1 MVSPGVLSSY
11 EAADRIRSAMLDDA
25 GHLRVS
31 TVLRFIDMDSQIS
44 EVQLTIDGQTLRYAH
59 GMTSPQ
65 RIDWNGQS
73 TKLAIQMQLKSV
85 DGRLSTL
92 QFTGPWALFRFF
104 GRGTGGGWN
113 RGPSRKTVSDEH
125 RDGSAGVA
133 GVNGAVA
140 DLVGHVAVVQMSVVM
155 QMVSKAPPALQLN

>member
-104 GRGTGGGWN
+104 DAGQAAGGTADRRERLYQTNIGTVRLEWQALTALSPIWSGMLQSF
-113 RGPSRKTVSDEH
+113 RCPS
-125 RDGSAGVA
+125 
-133 GVNGAVA
+133 
-140 DLVGHVAVVQMSVVM
+140 
-155 QMVSKAPPALQLN
+155 